1 MVQAYIDRCKEVN
14 PLVNAIVEDRFEDAL
29 EEARQI
35 DAEIAKGTRTVEEM
49 ERDTPLL
56 GLPVTVKESIA
67 VKGMINQG
75 GRVFKQRRV
84 AAYDAPCVVLVKKYG
99 GIILL
104 VSNTPELC
112 MCWET
117 YNNVSGQTRNP
128 YDLTR
133 TPGGSSG
140 GEAALISSG
149 ASLIGLSSDI
159 AGSARLPAMFTGIY
173 GHKPTPYAISPK
185 GHIPASNVE
194 YWGDFFTIAPMTRYA
209 SDLPLL
215 LKCVNDPNGRKL
227 QLDKQVDISTIKFFY
242 MNNDGPSG
250 TTRRLSKDIKCT
262 IDDVASFFNAN
273 KVKINGLKWA
283 LEISMSAMLRIKN
296 VETIYYEGED
306 GEPRKHMGKETL
318 K

>member
-14 PLVNAIVEDRFEDAL
+14 PLINAIVEDRFEEAL
-29 EEARQI
+29 EEARAI
-35 DAEIAKGTRTVEEM
+35 DQDISNDLRTVDEM
-49 ERDTPLL
+49 ERDLPLL
-56 GLPVTVKESIA
+56 GLPVSVKESIA
-67 VKGMINQG
+67 VQGMINQG
-75 GRVFKQRRV
+75 GRVFKQKRV
-84 AAYDAPCVVLVKKYG
+84 AQYNAPCVELVIKHG

-215 LKCVNDPNGRKL
+215 LKCINDPEGRRL
-227 QLDKQVDISTIKFFY
+227 QLDKPVSVKDIRFFY

-250 TTRRLSKDIKCT
+250 TTRRISKDIRAT
-262 IDDVASFFNAN
+262 IDDVASHFNAT

-283 LEISMSAMLRIKN
+283 LEVSMSAMLRIKN
-296 VETIYYEGED
+296 VETIYFESED